1 MKKKARKRAKIKIKS
16 IKQKAGG
23 TVSYPEYIKVGNK
36 FVKVKKPIR
45 KNPVSTYI
53 KVFRHGHGDKKFSQK
68 GYFTGAGWNT
78 EISKAKK
85 YSAGEAKKLA
95 MQLKIPDGWGLAIVS
110 G

>member
-1 MKKKARKRAKIKIKS
+1 MKKKAKKRKSVKERVAEILKK
-16 IKQKAGG
+16 
-23 TVSYPEYIKVGNK
+23 YPEFAIKK
-36 FVKVKKPIR
+36 RKKKKPAR

-53 KVFRHGHGDKKFSQK
+53 KVFRHGQGDKQFSQK
-68 GYFTGAGWNT
+68 GYFTGTGWNT
-78 EISKAKK
+78 EMAKAKK